1 MIAASIHRRSDARLL
16 FDHVSITETAWE
28 RMRGL
33 LGRPPLA
40 DNEALLIQP
49 CSSVHM
55 FGMRYALDIAY
66 LNKSGEVIKTIA
78 SLRPMA
84 MSACI
89 GAAATLE
96 MPVNSLAVHNIKTGD
111 VITWEEHE

>member
-1 MIAASIHRRSDARLL
+1 MIAASIHRLSDARLL
-16 FDHVSITETAWE
+16 FNHAIITETAWE

-33 LGRPPLA
+33 LGRQPLT
-40 DNEALLIQP
+40 DNEALLIRP

-55 FGMRYALDIAY
+55 FGMRYPLDIVY
-66 LNKSGEVIKTIA
+66 IDVTGKVIKIVP

-84 MSACI
+84 MSFCL
-89 GAAATLE
+89 GASSTLE
-96 MPVNSLAVHNIKTGD
+96 MPAGSIAVHKIKVGD